1 MKKLISA
8 ILVLTLTLSICACSF
23 AEGDTVTLAELK
35 ATAPESVSF
44 TIGGEV
50 YDAPVIL
57 PEADEISLLLCKHQ
71 TYDTSRLREKY
82 PYTSK
87 PDRYEREADALY
99 NYDGAPNISYD
110 VGSRIE
116 RYGRTDTSA
125 RYVLPLD
132 ATPPE
137 VELTPDDAA
146 SIVRDRMI
154 EFGGDPSI
162 DLRVWCAVAMSGRC
176 YVKWGRYTSPDG
188 KVGFRMPVA
197 DPENPVKNGSVG
209 AWDIQ
214 LAQYVNGAPIF
225 PYSYFPTAE
234 SYRGGAGSEPGMF
247 YETFDIS
254 SSIYILNENQ
264 MAMNGSAAI
273 VENTLVFDY
282 PLASFQTLV
291 HNIQQR
297 IDEGQL
303 QSVYSITLGY
313 MAVPVKGEDFQ
324 YYAERPNTD
333 ARFVLVP
340 TWNVVGY
347 DLKDRSSREGY
358 GYSVPDREA
367 VLQAGPA
374 VSSYYEVRFDA
385 QTGKALT
392 YYQFNL
398 EDYAQ

>member
-1 MKKLISA
+1 MKKLISV
-8 ILVLTLTLSICACSF
+8 ILALTLTLFVGACSL
-23 AEGDTVTLAELK
+23 AEGGTVTLAELK

-44 TIGGEV
+44 TIGSET
-50 YDAPVIL
+50 YEAPVIL

-71 TYDTSRLREKY
+71 TYDTSHLREKY

-87 PDRYEREADALY
+87 PDRYEREADAMY

-125 RYVLPLD
+125 RYVLPLG

-137 VELTPDDAA
+137 VELTPDDAGK
-146 SIVRDRMI
+146 IVRDRMV

-176 YVKWGRYTSPDG
+176 YVKWVRYESPDG

-197 DPENPVKNGSVG
+197 DPDNPVKNGSVG
-209 AWDIQ
+209 AWNIQ
-214 LAQYVNGAPIF
+214 LAQYMNGAPIF

-264 MAMNGSAAI
+264 MAMGASAVVATD
-273 VENTLVFDY
+273 TLISDCS
-282 PLASFQTLV
+282 LASFETV
-291 HNIQQR
+291 VSNIQQR

-303 QSVYSITLGY
+303 QSVYSLTLGY
-313 MAVPVKGEDFQ
+313 MAVPVKGENFD
-324 YYAERPNTD
+324 YYSERPNTD

-374 VSSYYEVRFDA
+374 SSSYYEVRFDA

-392 YYQFNL
+392 YYQFDL
-398 EDYAQ
+398 EGMSK